1 MPVAPS
7 VAPTNTADDSSD
19 ASDSNKLFCIC
30 RKPDTGQWMVACD
43 GRCDDW
49 YHGDCVN
56 IHIRDEALLLK
67 YYCPACTASGMGI
80 TQWRKKCRIKDCRK
94 PATALKAANEK
105 ENEALPDDAKL
116 YCSRQHAAD
125 FWVST
130 IDKST
135 LSKGTI
141 ASLVSYSSTGLQFRT
156 LGNEKPKVSQ
166 DQLEAA
172 ISSEQRDTLKQL
184 ELQIEQ
190 LNAKF
195 REREAFERYLHHA
208 RDSAKKLN
216 DDIKA
221 QNDKT
226 KREVCGFDSRLL
238 SSEQEWRNY
247 LTTPV
252 GAQFNDPNVLNPTIT
267 DTTICTLEKRKCGRH
282 AQWQSI
288 RADDVQLDMEELELS
303 IKNFRNDQ
311 ARVWQDTEINVLKSQ
326 ILD

>member
-1 MPVAPS
+1 MPVVAS
-7 VAPTNTADDSSD
+7 VAPITAADDLSD
-19 ASDSNKLFCIC
+19 VSDSKKVFCIC

-56 IHIRDEALLLK
+56 IHIGDEALLLK
-67 YYCPACTASGMGI
+67 YFCPACTASGIGI

-94 PATALKAANEK
+94 AATALKAANEK
-105 ENEALPDDAKL
+105 ENEALSDDAKL

-125 FWVST
+125 FWISI

-141 ASLVSYSSTGLQFRT
+141 ASLVSYSSSGLHFRT
-156 LGNEKPKVSQ
+156 LGNDKPKVSQ
-166 DQLEAA
+166 DQLEGA
-172 ISSEQRDTLKQL
+172 ISSEQRDTLKKL

-195 REREAFERYLHHA
+195 REREAFMRYLHNA

-216 DDIKA
+216 DEIKA

-226 KREVCGFDSRLL
+226 KREICGFDSRLL
-238 SSEQEWRNY
+238 SSDQEWRKY
-247 LTTPV
+247 LAEPE
-252 GAQFNDPNVLNPTIT
+252 GAQFNDPNVPPTIT
-267 DTTICTLEKRKCGRH
+267 NTTTICSLEKRKCGRH

-303 IKNFRNDQ
+303 IKTLRDVQ
-311 ARVWQDTEINVLKSQ
+311 ARVWHDTEINVLKSQ